1 MMAGKT
7 ETMDMASMKIASL
20 FNVAGKVAL
29 VTGGSR
35 GIGLMIARAY
45 VENGARVYI
54 SARKQAA
61 CEAAAAELG
70 QLGECVAIP
79 ADVST
84 AEGRAALVAAL
95 NEREAALDIL
105 VNNAGATWGA
115 QFDEY
120 PEDGFDKVL
129 DTNLKAPFF
138 LTRDLLPLLEAGS
151 RSGST
156 RVINVGSIDGINVPR
171 MAPNYA
177 YGPSKAA
184 VHHLTRVM
192 AVLLGRRN
200 IRVNA
205 IAPGPFDS
213 KMTEW
218 TLTEYRDRVISR
230 CPAGRIGLPA
240 DMAGVALYLASPAA
254 DYLNGVVIPLDGGI
268 SVENGNMSTSE

>member
-1 MMAGKT
+1 
-7 ETMDMASMKIASL
+7 MDTVKIASL
-20 FNVAGKVAL
+20 FDVSGKVAL

-45 VENGARVYI
+45 AANGVRVYI
-54 SARKQAA
+54 TSRKRDA
-61 CEAAAAELG
+61 CEAAERELG
-70 QLGECVAIP
+70 AIGECIAIP
-79 ADVST
+79 ADLSN
-84 AEGRAALVAAL
+84 AEGRAALVATLSA
-95 NEREAALDIL
+95 REDRLDIL
-105 VNNAGATWGA
+105 VNNAGTTWGA
-115 QFDEY
+115 PFTEY

-138 LTRDLLPLLEAGS
+138 LTRELLPLLEAGGE
-151 RSGST
+151 RGSA
-156 RVINVGSIDGINVPR
+156 RIINIGSIDGINVPR
-171 MAPNYA
+171 LAPNYA

-184 VHHLTRVM
+184 VHHLTRVL

-218 TLTEYRDRVISR
+218 TLTEYRDQIISR
-230 CPAGRIGLPA
+230 CPVGRIGRPD
-240 DMAGVALYLASPAA
+240 DMAGIALYLASPGA

-268 SVENGNMSTSE
+268 SIENGNMSTGE